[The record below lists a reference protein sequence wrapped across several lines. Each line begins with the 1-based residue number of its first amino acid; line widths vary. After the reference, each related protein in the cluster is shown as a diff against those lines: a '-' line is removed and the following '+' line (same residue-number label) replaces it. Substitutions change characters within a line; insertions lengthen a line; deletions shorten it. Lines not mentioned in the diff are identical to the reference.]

1 MYANSEFHAVALICL
16 LYNKEEHVTW
26 IRYGNTERFQSLRNS
41 STAKKTKQTENNQ
54 ETLHAACDVSLFLTC
69 FHSVLPDT
77 ANLSGSTGSFQRDD

>member
-41 STAKKTKQTENNQ
+41 STAKKQNKHKTTKKHLM
-54 ETLHAACDVSLFLTC
+54 LHVMYRFS
-69 FHSVLPDT
+69 
-77 ANLSGSTGSFQRDD
+77 